1 MFIFFSLFGTNIGIL
16 KYKTNKFAE
25 KLGEKV

>member
-1 MFIFFSLFGTNIGIL
+1 MFILFLLFETNIGIL
-16 KYKTNKFAE
+16 KYKTNKQEE